1 MLCSSLGQA
10 TGVDGGQALAEPEEG
25 LELSGQGPYHP
36 SGFKL
41 SLELPCQG
49 DWKGAS
55 AGRGRIEQPW
65 PRPGLS
71 CVESCLS
78 IGEI

>member
-10 TGVDGGQALAEPEEG
+10 TGEDGGQASAEPEEG

-49 DWKGAS
+49 DFGKVPVCGE
-55 AGRGRIEQPW
+55 AGLS
-65 PRPGLS
+65 RPGLA
-71 CVESCLS
+71 L
-78 IGEI
+78 G

>member
-10 TGVDGGQALAEPEEG
+10 TGEDGGQASAEPEEG
-25 LELSGQGPYHP
+25 LELLGQRPYHP

-49 DWKGAS
+49 DLGKVPVWGE
-55 AGRGRIEQPW
+55 AGLSS
-65 PRPGLS
+65 PGLA
-71 CVESCLS
+71 LD
-78 IGEI
+78 